1 MDTMTLDLDVSA
13 LQDLLPD
20 EQAALDELAGG
31 ELMRCQTTCETTCI
45 FTCWLTWW

>member
-1 MDTMTLDLDVSA
+1 MDKMTLDLDVRA

-20 EQAALDELAGG
+20 EQVALDELAGG
-31 ELMRCQTTCETTCI
+31 ELMRCQTTCETTCV